1 MAKKI
6 TTKKAPAKKAPAKT
20 AVKAA
25 PKAAAKVRVKN
36 SGHDIA
42 TRTIH
47 VGGEPDPVTGAIM
60 PPIYQTSTY
69 VQSAPGIH
77 KGYEYTRSHNP
88 TRTRLEECLASLE
101 QAKHCVVT
109 ASGLSAE
116 MLLMHYLPAG
126 SNIICGDDVY
136 GGTYRLFTTIFQ
148 DMHNFKFIDTT
159 NAKAVEKAVKEFKP
173 AMIWLETPTNP
184 LLKITDIV
192 AVSAIA
198 KKAKA
203 LVVVDNTFMSPYFQ
217 NPLVLGADFV
227 LHSMT
232 KYLNGHSDAVGG
244 CIMMNDDEA
253 RKKLFTLHN
262 SIGPCHSPFDSW
274 LVLRG
279 LKTLA
284 VRMEAHAKN
293 AMIIAEYLENHP
305 KVERVVYPGLKSHPQ
320 YEIAEKQMLGFGGM
334 ITFFL
339 KGDIKKSNKF
349 LSAVKLFALAES
361 LGGVE
366 SLIEHPAIMTH
377 ASVPKKVREAI
388 GLTDNLIRLSVGI
401 EHVQDLIEDLETA
414 FKAV

>member
-1 MAKKI
+1 MSKKI
-6 TTKKAPAKKAPAKT
+6 TKTKPF
-20 AVKAA
+20 
-25 PKAAAKVRVKN
+25 
-36 SGHDIA
+36 HDIA
-42 TRTIH
+42 TRVIH
-47 VGGEPDPVTGAIM
+47 VGGHPDKETGAIM

-69 VQSAPGIH
+69 VQESPGVH

-116 MLLMHYLPAG
+116 MLIMHLLPAG
-126 SNIICGDDVY
+126 SNILCGDDVY
-136 GGTYRLFTTIFQ
+136 GGTYRLFTTVFQ
-148 DMHNFKFIDTT
+148 KMHNFKFIDTT
-159 NAKAVEKAVKEFKP
+159 DVKKVEKAVKEFKP
-173 AMIWLETPTNP
+173 ALIWLETPTNP

-192 AVSAIA
+192 AITSIA

-203 LVVVDNTFMSPYFQ
+203 LTVVDNTFMSPYFQ
-217 NPLVLGADFV
+217 NPLVLGADLV

-244 CIMMNDDEA
+244 CIMLNDSKMHKE
-253 RKKLFTLHN
+253 LFTLQN

-284 VRMEAHAKN
+284 IRMEAHQKN
-293 AMIIAEYLENHP
+293 AMTVAQYLEKHP

-320 YEIAEKQMLGFGGM
+320 YAIAKKQMLGYGGM

-339 KGDIKKSNKF
+339 KGDIKKANKF
-349 LSAVKLFALAES
+349 LEKVELFALAES

-366 SLIEHPAIMTH
+366 SLIESPAVMTH
-377 ASVPKKVREAI
+377 ASIPKKVREQI

-401 EHVQDLIEDLETA
+401 ENVSDLIDDLEQA
-414 FKAV
+414 FKAI

>member
-1 MAKKI
+1 MVKKVS
-6 TTKKAPAKKAPAKT
+6 KKSNKIQ
-20 AVKAA
+20 
-25 PKAAAKVRVKN
+25 
-36 SGHDIA
+36 DIA
-42 TRTIH
+42 TRVIH
-47 VGGEPDPVTGAIM
+47 VGGHPDETTGAIM

-69 VQSAPGIH
+69 VQSSPGIH

-116 MLLMHYLPAG
+116 MLIMHLLPPG

-136 GGTYRLFTTIFQ
+136 GGTYRLFTTVFNSL
-148 DMHNFKFIDTT
+148 HNFKFVDTT
-159 NAKAVEKAVKEFKP
+159 NPKAVEQAVKEFKP
-173 AMIWLETPTNP
+173 ALIWLETPTNP
-184 LLKITDIV
+184 LLKITDIQ
-192 AVSAIA
+192 AVTAIA

-203 LVVVDNTFMSPYFQ
+203 LTVVDNTFMSPYFQ

-232 KYLNGHSDAVGG
+232 KYINGHSDVVGG
-244 CIMMNDDEA
+244 CIMLNDSDMH
-253 RKKLFTLHN
+253 KKLFTLQN
-262 SIGPCHSPFDSW
+262 SIGPSQSPFDSW

-284 VRMEAHAKN
+284 IRMEAHQKN
-293 AMIIAEYLENHP
+293 AMAVAQYLEKHP

-320 YEIAEKQMLGFGGM
+320 HAIAKKQMLGFGGM

-339 KGDIKKSNKF
+339 KGDIKKSKKF
-349 LSAVKLFALAES
+349 LENVKIFALAES

-377 ASVPKKVREAI
+377 ASVPKKVRESI
-388 GLTDNLIRLSVGI
+388 GLSDNLIRLSVGI
-401 EHVQDLIEDLETA
+401 EHIQDLIDDLDEA

>member
-1 MAKKI
+1 MTKKI
-6 TTKKAPAKKAPAKT
+6 PVKT
-20 AVKAA
+20 
-25 PKAAAKVRVKN
+25 KVRKCV
-36 SGHDIA
+36 HDIA
-42 TRTIH
+42 TRVIH
-47 VGGEPDPVTGAIM
+47 VGGHPDKETGAIM

-69 VQSAPGIH
+69 VQESPGVH

-116 MLLMHYLPAG
+116 MLIMHLLPAG

-136 GGTYRLFTTIFQ
+136 GGTYRLFTTVFHK
-148 DMHNFKFIDTT
+148 MHNFKFIDTT
-159 NAKAVEKAVKEFKP
+159 DAKKVEKAVKEFKP
-173 AMIWLETPTNP
+173 SLIWLETPTNP
-184 LLKITDIV
+184 LLKITDIAAV
-192 AVSAIA
+192 AAIA

-203 LVVVDNTFMSPYFQ
+203 LTVVDNTFMSPYFQ
-217 NPLVLGADFV
+217 NPIVLGADMA

-232 KYLNGHSDAVGG
+232 KYINGHSDAVGG
-244 CIMMNDDEA
+244 CIALNDESIH
-253 RKKLFTLHN
+253 KQLFTLQN

-284 VRMEAHAKN
+284 IRMEAHQKN
-293 AMIIAEYLENHP
+293 AMIIAEYLEKHP

-320 YEIAEKQMLGFGGM
+320 HALAKKQMLGFGGM

-349 LSAVKLFALAES
+349 LSTVKLFALAES

-366 SLIEHPAIMTH
+366 SLIENPAIMTH
-377 ASVPKKVREAI
+377 ASIPKKVRESI

-401 EHVQDLIEDLETA
+401 ENVQDLVEDLENA
-414 FKAV
+414 FNAV

>member
-1 MAKKI
+1 MAKKVS
-6 TTKKAPAKKAPAKT
+6 KKSN
-20 AVKAA
+20 
-25 PKAAAKVRVKN
+25 KVQ
-36 SGHDIA
+36 DIA
-42 TRTIH
+42 TRVIH
-47 VGGEPDPVTGAIM
+47 VGGHPDETTGAIM

-69 VQSAPGIH
+69 VQSSPGVH

-116 MLLMHYLPAG
+116 MLIMHLLPPG

-136 GGTYRLFTTIFQ
+136 GGTYRLFTTVFNSL
-148 DMHNFKFIDTT
+148 HNFKFVDTT
-159 NAKAVEKAVKEFKP
+159 NPKAVEQAVKEFKP
-173 AMIWLETPTNP
+173 ALIWLETPTNP
-184 LLKITDIV
+184 LLKITDIQ
-192 AVSAIA
+192 AVTTIA

-203 LVVVDNTFMSPYFQ
+203 LTVVDNTFMSPYFQ

-232 KYLNGHSDAVGG
+232 KYINGHSDVVGG
-244 CIMMNDDEA
+244 CIMLNDSDMH
-253 RKKLFTLHN
+253 KKLFTLQN
-262 SIGPCHSPFDSW
+262 SIGPSQSPFDSW

-284 VRMEAHAKN
+284 IRMEAHQKN
-293 AMIIAEYLENHP
+293 AMAVATYLEKHP

-320 YEIAEKQMLGFGGM
+320 HAIAKKQMLGFGGM

-339 KGDIKKSNKF
+339 KGNIKKSKKF
-349 LSAVKLFALAES
+349 LENVKIFALAES

-377 ASVPKKVREAI
+377 ASVPKKVRESI
-388 GLTDNLIRLSVGI
+388 GLSDNLIRLSVGI
-401 EHVQDLIEDLETA
+401 EHVQDLIDDLDEA

>member
-1 MAKKI
+1 M
-6 TTKKAPAKKAPAKT
+6 TKKVVAKESTKT
-20 AVKAA
+20 
-25 PKAAAKVRVKN
+25 N
-36 SGHDIA
+36 SKKDKKTVMHDIA

-47 VGGEPDPVTGAIM
+47 VGGEPDKETGAIM

-69 VQSAPGIH
+69 VQDSPGVH

-88 TRTRLEECLASLE
+88 TRTRLEECPASLE

-116 MLLMHYLPAG
+116 MLIMHLLPAG

-136 GGTYRLFTTIFQ
+136 GGTYRLFTTVFHK
-148 DMHNFKFIDTT
+148 MHNFKFIDTT
-159 NAKAVEKAVKEFKP
+159 NPKLVEKVVKEFKP
-173 AMIWLETPTNP
+173 ALIWLETPTNP
-184 LLKITDIV
+184 LLKITDIQ
-192 AVSAIA
+192 AVTAIA
-198 KKAKA
+198 KKARA
-203 LVVVDNTFMSPYFQ
+203 LTVVDNTFMSPYFQ
-217 NPLVLGADFV
+217 NPLVLGADIA

-244 CIMMNDDEA
+244 CMMLNDTVMH
-253 RKKLFTLHN
+253 KKLFTLQN

-293 AMIIAEYLENHP
+293 AMIVAEYLEKHP

-320 YEIAEKQMLGFGGM
+320 HAIAKKQMLGYGGM

-339 KGDIKKSNKF
+339 KGDIKKSMKF
-349 LSAVKLFALAES
+349 LSTVKLFALAES

-401 EHVQDLIEDLETA
+401 EHVQDLIEDLEQA